1 MRLIII
7 EDEKDL
13 ALPLKKS
20 LETAGFA
27 VDYAEDGSKGLSLLQ
42 SNEYDCILLDL
53 NLPEIDGLSLAKQ
66 LRASQNT
73 TPVIMVTA
81 RSQLYNKIEGFDHGA
96 DDYITKPFATKE
108 LIARIKAVIKRNSMN
123 KLEKLTFGKNGNYEL
138 IPSQNKV
145 IKHKTDKQ
153 HEEIPLSTK
162 ETGILEYLLRNK
174 GNIVSTEEIL
184 EHVWDREIDTFTD
197 TVKTHIKTLRKKI
210 DPEKSILKTIR
221 GKGYIIE

>member
-1 MRLIII
+1 MRIIII

-13 ALPLKKS
+13 AMPLKKS

-27 VDYAEDGSKGLSLLQ
+27 VDYTEDGQKGLELTQ
-42 SNEYDCILLDL
+42 SNDYDCILLDL
-53 NLPEIDGLSLAKQ
+53 NLPEIDGLSLARQ
-66 LRASQNT
+66 LRATKNT
-73 TPVIMVTA
+73 TPIIMLTA

-96 DDYITKPFATKE
+96 DDYITKPFALKE
-108 LIARIKAVIKRNSMN
+108 LLARIRAVIKRNSMN
-123 KLEKLTFGKNGNYEL
+123 KQEILTFGEYEL

-145 IKHKTDKQ
+145 LSHKANSPHT
-153 HEEIPLSTK
+153 EISLSNK

-174 GNIVSTEEIL
+174 GTIVSTEKIL

-210 DPEKSILKTIR
+210 DPEKNILKTIR
-221 GKGYIIE
+221 RKGYVIE